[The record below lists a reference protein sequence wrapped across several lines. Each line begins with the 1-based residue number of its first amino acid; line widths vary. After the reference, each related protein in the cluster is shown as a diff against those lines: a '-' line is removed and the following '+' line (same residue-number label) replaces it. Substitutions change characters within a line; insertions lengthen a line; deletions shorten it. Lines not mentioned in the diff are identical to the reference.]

1 MYSLICSFT
10 NSLIVLTMKKIIIL
24 FLALACLTYTY
35 AQERDLIQRTF
46 KSTRVINTHSVETL
60 QKNKLDFRVGH
71 RFGDLA
77 GDAGGWATFYGLEN
91 AADVLIGF
99 EYGVSDRLTLGI
111 SRSKGAGPHRALV
124 NGQVKYRA
132 LWQNDKMPVSVTLL
146 AGTGISTMQGSE
158 NPEALNRFD
167 KTAHR
172 FSYVYQAHIARKFSD
187 RFSLQITPSYI
198 HRNVTAFGIKND
210 LFSIGAATR
219 IQLSKVYALLVDIT
233 APFSEQHSNGDFT
246 LPVGF
251 GLEIDTGGHIFQINL
266 TNAGGMA
273 ETDYIP
279 YTTSLWGEGQFRL
292 GFTIS
297 RLFNL

>member
-1 MYSLICSFT
+1 
-10 NSLIVLTMKKIIIL
+10 MKKITIIL
-24 FLALACLTYTY
+24 LAFVCLTHTY
-35 AQERDLIQRTF
+35 AQERELVQRTF

-91 AADVLIGF
+91 ASDVLIGF
-99 EYGVSDRLTLGI
+99 QYGITDRLTAVLT
-111 SRSKGAGPHRALV
+111 RTKGAGPHRAIV
-124 NGQVKYRA
+124 NAQLKYRA
-132 LWQNDKMPVSVTLL
+132 LWQNDEMPVSVTLL
-146 AGTGISTMQGSE
+146 AGTGFSTMQASE
-158 NPEALNRFD
+158 NPEALNRFE
-167 KTAHR
+167 KYSHR

-198 HRNVTAFGIKND
+198 HRNITAFDIDND
-210 LFSIGAATR
+210 IFSIGAAAR
-219 IQLSKVYALLVDIT
+219 VQLSKVYAILVDVT

-266 TNAGGMA
+266 TNAQGMA

-279 YTTSLWGEGQFRL
+279 YTNALWAEGQFRL

>member
-1 MYSLICSFT
+1 
-10 NSLIVLTMKKIIIL
+10 MKKITIIL
-24 FLALACLTYTY
+24 LALACLTHTY
-35 AQERDLIQRTF
+35 AQERDLTQRTF

-60 QKNKLDFRVGH
+60 QKNKLDIRIGH
-71 RFGDLA
+71 RFGDLV
-77 GDAGGWATFYGLEN
+77 GDAGVGLT
-91 AADVLIGF
+91 
-99 EYGVSDRLTLGI
+99 RT
-111 SRSKGAGPHRALV
+111 KGAGPHKALV
-124 NGQVKYRA
+124 NGQIKYRA

-146 AGTGISTMQGSE
+146 AGTGFSTMQASE
-158 NPEALNRFD
+158 NPEALNRFE

-172 FSYVYQAHIARKFSD
+172 FSFVYQAHIARKFSD

-198 HRNVTAFGIKND
+198 HRNITAFGVDND

-219 IQLSKVYALLVDIT
+219 VQLSKVYALLVDVT
-233 APFSEQHSNGDFT
+233 TPFSEQHSNGDFT
-246 LPVGF
+246 LPIGF

-266 TNAGGMA
+266 TNARGMA

-279 YTTSLWGEGQFRL
+279 YTSALWGEGQFRL

>member
-1 MYSLICSFT
+1 
-10 NSLIVLTMKKIIIL
+10 MKKIVII
-24 FLALACLTYTY
+24 FLALVCLTHTY
-35 AQERDLIQRTF
+35 AQERELVQRTF

-91 AADVLIGF
+91 ASDVLIGF
-99 EYGVSDRLTLGI
+99 QYGILDRLTVGLT
-111 SRSKGAGPHRALV
+111 RTKGAGPHKALV
-124 NGQVKYRA
+124 NGQIKYRL
-132 LWQNDKMPVSVTLL
+132 LWQNDKMPLSVTLL
-146 AGTGISTMQGSE
+146 AGTGFSTMQASE
-158 NPEALNRFD
+158 NPEALNRFE
-167 KTAHR
+167 KYGHR

-198 HRNVTAFGIKND
+198 HRNITQFEVEND
-210 LFSIGAATR
+210 LFSIGAAAR
-219 IQLSKVYALLVDIT
+219 IQLSKVYALLVDVT
-233 APFSEQHSNGDFT
+233 APFSDQHSNGDFT
-246 LPVGF
+246 LPIGV

-266 TNAGGMA
+266 TNARGMA

>member
-1 MYSLICSFT
+1 MRKF
-10 NSLIVLTMKKIIIL
+10 IIL
-24 FLALACLTYTY
+24 LLALVCITHTY
-35 AQERDLIQRTF
+35 AQERELVQRTF

-60 QKNKLDFRVGH
+60 QKNKLDIRIGH

-91 AADVLIGF
+91 ASDVLIGF
-99 EYGVSDRLTLGI
+99 QYGVLDRLTVGLT
-111 SRSKGAGPHRALV
+111 RTKGAGPHRALL
-124 NGQVKYRA
+124 NGQIKYRL
-132 LWQNDKMPVSVTLL
+132 LWQNDKMPLSVTLL
-146 AGTGISTMQGSE
+146 AGTGFSTMQASE
-158 NPEALNRFD
+158 NPEALNRFE
-167 KTAHR
+167 KYSHR

-198 HRNVTAFGIKND
+198 HRNITQFDVEND

-219 IQLSKVYALLVDIT
+219 IQLSKVYALLVDVT

-246 LPVGF
+246 LPIGV

-266 TNAGGMA
+266 TNAEGMA